1 MRALKYSDIGLISR
15 NISTLDSR
23 DEADTSVE
31 FAGQKLTVPLI
42 AAPMPDVCDGA
53 MAGHLLR
60 LGAYGFIHRFN
71 TIEEQANEYRLADC
85 DCGCAIGINGDCLE
99 RYQELIFAGCRSF
112 CLDVANGAN
121 IRVKSTLEK
130 LLAMHSDVYFTVGN
144 VASKECY
151 KWLCDLNVYAIRV
164 GIAGGSVCTTR
175 VETGLFYPM
184 ASSVQE
190 CSRVDSNTILIADG
204 SIKEPSDMCKA
215 LAIGADITM
224 AGGVFAGTEESPG
237 KTFKL
242 NGQLMKTYKGAAS
255 FSTQK
260 QVNKKPKYVEGME
273 TLTPY
278 TGPLEKIIHRFRNGL
293 RSSMSYMNSRTIAEY
308 QNNSDWTVI

>member
-42 AAPMPDVCDGA
+42 AAPMPDVCDGT

-71 TIEEQANEYRLADC
+71 TIEEQANEYKLADC
-85 DCGCAIGINGDCLE
+85 DCGCAIGINGDCFE
-99 RYQELIFAGCRSF
+99 RFQELAFAGCRSF

-121 IRVKSTLEK
+121 TRVKATLEK
-130 LLAMHSDVYFTVGN
+130 LMSLYSDVYFTVGN

-151 KWLCDLNVYAIRV
+151 EWLCDLNIYAIRC
-164 GIAGGSVCTTR
+164 GIAGGSSCTTR

-184 ASSVQE
+184 ASSVLE
-190 CSRVDSNTILIADG
+190 CASVKSKTMLIADG
-204 SIKEPSDMCKA
+204 SIKEPRDICKA
-215 LAIGADITM
+215 LVLGADICM
-224 AGGVFAGTEESPG
+224 AGCIFAGTEESPS
-237 KTFKL
+237 KTL
-242 NGQLMKTYKGAAS
+242 RLDGQLMKIYKGAAS

-273 TLTPY
+273 TLIPY

-308 QNNSDWTVI
+308 QKKSDWTII